1 MMEAELS
8 HEWRTVTVSV
18 PLAIQKRGGRKHV
31 VAPEGA
37 PAWAPRRAQI
47 DSTLVKALAR
57 AFRWRRLLEDGV
69 YASCE
74 ELAAAE
80 RINGSYVSRVLRL
93 TLLAPEIVKAILDGR
108 QSPELTMIR
117 LFRPFPVE
125 WERQATA
132 QFGLEAASARQQQEA

>member
-1 MMEAELS
+1 MEVS
-8 HEWRTVTVSV
+8 PDRRTVTVSV
-18 PLAIQKRGGRKHV
+18 PLAMRRGGGRKQV

-93 TLLAPEIVKAILDGR
+93 MLLAPEVVEAILDGR
-108 QSPELTMIR
+108 HPPEITMVR
-117 LFRPFPVE
+117 LFRPFSVE
-125 WERQATA
+125 WIRQGKA
-132 QFGLEAASARQQQEA
+132 LNSR

>member
-1 MMEAELS
+1 M
-8 HEWRTVTVSV
+8 
-18 PLAIQKRGGRKHV
+18 

-37 PAWAPRRAQI
+37 TAWVPLRPQI

-74 ELAAAE
+74 DLASSE

-93 TLLAPEIVKAILDGR
+93 TLLAPEIVEAVLGGR
-108 QSPELTMIR
+108 HPPELTMAR
-117 LFRPFPVE
+117 LFRPFSVE
-125 WERQATA
+125 WTA
-132 QFGLEAASARQQQEA
+132 QCRVLTAR

>member
-1 MMEAELS
+1 MEPELS
-8 HEWRTVTVSV
+8 SDRRSVTVSV
-18 PLAIQKRGGRKHV
+18 PLAIRRRGGRKQV

-37 PAWAPRRAQI
+37 TAWAPRQAQI

-93 TLLAPEIVKAILDGR
+93 TLLAPEVVEAILDGR
-108 QSPELTMIR
+108 HPPELTMAR

-125 WERQATA
+125 WEGQAR
-132 QFGLEAASARQQQEA
+132 ARMSP